1 MLNFILI
8 IGIIAAILTIL
19 IVLIQN
25 PKGGGLASNFSAG
38 NQLFGAKQTTE
49 GVEKLTWI
57 FVGIIMIV
65 SLVASSYNKNPKTA
79 ANKDGAAGTTQPA
92 ANSNSEVQEAIN
104 AKTPK
109 NQPVPQQ
116 QQQQPG
122 MPLQPQGG
130 GQRPPAGGQQPPQT
144 P

>member
-1 MLNFILI
+1 MLTIILI

-57 FVGIIMIV
+57 FVAIILVV
-65 SLVASSYNKNPKTA
+65 SLAASSYNGVKKTG
-79 ANKDGAAGTTQPA
+79 KAGTETTTSSDEGVNDALSAPAPKNTAPA
-92 ANSNSEVQEAIN
+92 A
-104 AKTPK
+104 
-109 NQPVPQQ
+109 
-116 QQQQPG
+116 
-122 MPLQPQGG
+122 
-130 GQRPPAGGQQPPQT
+130 PPAGSPNPNGMMPPPAGT
-144 P
+144 VPPPPPADAAR

>member
-1 MLNFILI
+1 MLNLILI

-57 FVGIIMIV
+57 FVGIIMVV
-65 SLVASSYNKNPKTA
+65 SLVASSYNKNPKST
-79 ANKDGAAGTTQPA
+79 ANKEGTTSQPA
-92 ANSNSEVQEAIN
+92 SSGNSEVQDAIN
-104 AKTPK
+104 AKAPK

-116 QQQQPG
+116 QQQQQNS
-122 MPLQPQGG
+122 MPQ
-130 GQRPPAGGQQPPQT
+130 PPAGGMQTPPSGGQQQPPTQ
-144 P
+144 